1 MDPKQGLTVRGSMN
15 EKRISLHLH
24 AEGAEEVLKEL
35 VALIEEI
42 KDIPGAAAKLL
53 DALREREKLCST
65 GVGDGVAFPHCR
77 NALVG
82 LVKTPVVVF
91 GRHEKGVA
99 YGAVDSV
106 PAKLFFLV
114 IAPSVSTHLQ
124 ILARLGRMSRDD
136 RFRQSLLNAQSS
148 QEVLDIIEK
157 TETA

>member
-24 AEGAEEVLKEL
+24 AEGAEDVLKEL
-35 VALIEEI
+35 VALVEEI

-53 DALREREKLCST
+53 DALREREELCST

-91 GRHEKGVA
+91 GRHGEGVA
-99 YGAVDSV
+99 YGSVDLA
-106 PAKLFFLV
+106 PARLFFLV

-124 ILARLGRMSRDD
+124 ILARLGRMSRDY